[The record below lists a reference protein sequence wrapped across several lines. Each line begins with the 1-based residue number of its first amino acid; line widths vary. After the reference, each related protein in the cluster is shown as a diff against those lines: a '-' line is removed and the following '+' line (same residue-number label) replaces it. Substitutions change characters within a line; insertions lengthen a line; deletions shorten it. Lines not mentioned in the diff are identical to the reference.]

1 MLPALLDAGGASPSP
16 RMNDTAC
23 ARAIFL
29 NQYQRHK
36 SLNGEDML
44 LLPTLI
50 SATRGQPGTFVEL
63 GAFTGYNSNTF
74 VLESCFRWS
83 GLLIEASPS
92 NFRQLVKAV
101 RPRSQKVH
109 SAICDAT
116 YANSTVR
123 LTLSG
128 GPSSAQLD
136 TQSEL
141 HQQRWGW
148 AHAGLAHPCG
158 QVHGRACPKGKSV
171 QQDSVQT
178 VDVPCQPLRRLLAQS
193 GLQDGAHHGATFL
206 SLDVE
211 GAEELVMSTVRP
223 SSFKVIM
230 AELDGT
236 DAAKDE
242 RTRQRIIGDGFR
254 IEATLTRQLANS
266 STVFVRHDVTS
277 YPLPES
283 GWYRVARNDMPER
296 KVMSSHVQADA
307 LWQLLSQA
315 ARGERHET
323 AL

>member
-1 MLPALLDAGGASPSP
+1 
-16 RMNDTAC
+16 
-23 ARAIFL
+23 
-29 NQYQRHK
+29 
-36 SLNGEDML
+36 
-44 LLPTLI
+44 
-50 SATRGQPGTFVEL
+50 
-63 GAFTGYNSNTF
+63 
-74 VLESCFRWS
+74 
-83 GLLIEASPS
+83 
-92 NFRQLVKAV
+92 
-101 RPRSQKVH
+101 
-109 SAICDAT
+109 
-116 YANSTVR
+116 
-123 LTLSG
+123 
-128 GPSSAQLD
+128 
-136 TQSEL
+136 
-141 HQQRWGW
+141 
-148 AHAGLAHPCG
+148 
-158 QVHGRACPKGKSV
+158 
-171 QQDSVQT
+171 
-178 VDVPCQPLRRLLAQS
+178 
-193 GLQDGAHHGATFL
+193 
-206 SLDVE
+206 
-211 GAEELVMSTVRP
+211 MSTVRP